1 MIPFPPNLKEK
12 KKDVRRY
19 NYFELSVLCRSDN
32 SLPFPLYLYIYC
44 CQHSTSS
51 LRSEIVL
58 ILLLP
63 LTNDQQEGVSR
74 HLKAESLK
82 NRTMATFANQAS
94 NLSALGSK
102 FDRLLKVPPDHNE
115 EISSYFEGRLRSRG
129 K

>member
-1 MIPFPPNLKEK
+1 
-12 KKDVRRY
+12 
-19 NYFELSVLCRSDN
+19 LSVRIILYSF
-32 SLPFPLYLYIYC
+32 SPLPLYILL
-44 CQHSTSS
+44 STFNIVSSS